1 MNVRVTVSITPE
13 LNLALTRAALD
24 KDTSVS
30 RQVEIYLRENP
41 SVMKYIREIEADEYD
56 VLALAS
62 EK

>member
-41 SVMKYIREIEADEYD
+41 NVMKYIREI
-56 VLALAS
+56 
-62 EK
+62 